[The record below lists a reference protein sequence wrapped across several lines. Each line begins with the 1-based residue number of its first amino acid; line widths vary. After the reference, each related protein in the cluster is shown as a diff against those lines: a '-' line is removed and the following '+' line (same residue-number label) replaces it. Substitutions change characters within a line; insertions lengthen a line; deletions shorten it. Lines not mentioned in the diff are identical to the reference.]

1 MSDFER
7 IIEKLGDANVR
18 YLIVGGVAVVLHG
31 YQRLTADL
39 DLIVALDEPNL
50 RAAMEALGD
59 LGFRPRAPVRMIDFI
74 DPAIRQ
80 NWVTEKGLTV
90 FSLWSDQ
97 HPSTEVDL
105 FAESPVDFN
114 QAFSRSMTAL
124 IGRHQIHFA
133 SIDDLVTMKRAA
145 GRPKDLLD
153 IEELLRI
160 KDSS

>member
-7 IIEKLGDANVR
+7 IIGKLGEANVR

-39 DLIVALDEPNL
+39 DLIVALDEDNL
-50 RAAMEALGD
+50 RATMKALGD
-59 LGFRPRAPVRMIDFI
+59 LGFRPRAPVNMLDFV
-74 DPAIRQ
+74 DAAVRQ
-80 NWVTEKGLTV
+80 TWISEKGLTV
-90 FSLWSDQ
+90 FSLWSEQ
-97 HPSTEVDL
+97 HPSTEIDI
-105 FAESPVDFN
+105 FAEYPIDFDG
-114 QAFSRSMTAL
+114 AYSRSVTAL
-124 IGRHQIHFA
+124 IGHHSIHFA